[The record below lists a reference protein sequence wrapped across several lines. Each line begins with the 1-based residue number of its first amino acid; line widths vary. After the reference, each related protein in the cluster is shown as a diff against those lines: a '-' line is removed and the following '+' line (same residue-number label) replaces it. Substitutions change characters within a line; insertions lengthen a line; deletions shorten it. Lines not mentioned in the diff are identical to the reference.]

1 VGDGWVEERGNVGE
15 YGECILYSYYKN
27 RKMKPVEIV
36 LRMLWEVKSNLR
48 YVVSTYVTITMYLPV
63 QLLYTNK
70 II

>member
-1 VGDGWVEERGNVGE
+1 
-15 YGECILYSYYKN
+15 
-27 RKMKPVEIV
+27 MKPVEIV

-70 II
+70 TI